1 MTAMTG
7 KTTPDP
13 MPTPLPQITTL
24 ARSGALD
31 RAWGLFCEGGY
42 LSATHNAAALA
53 VKGRLLKDR
62 ALISHGHERVV
73 LMADAIAA
81 YAAANA
87 IDPQPWLLLNVATLS
102 LLAGNPDQAR
112 HYADAV
118 LAEIAPGQAV
128 SETPYFLAATRS
140 EALLLKGDIAGAD
153 AMLEAARAADPDGW
167 SDHATTLRHFRLIV
181 GAQGGSLDWLDT
193 HRPPRSAHFAGHLGV
208 DPDDCAD
215 LRAEIDGILAKQ
227 TIGFGYGALAAG
239 ADIVIAE
246 SLLARGGEL
255 HVVLPAEEP
264 EFFRQSVAPFPG
276 WAARYR
282 ACLDAAHSLTI
293 ATQTKGAFEPLAT
306 ALAAE
311 RAMGAAALN
320 ARLLESE
327 AVQILVIDD
336 GDGPWGGGK
345 HTARDGEVWRR
356 ALKAQAIVIAPRR
369 VSVPPSGSRNE
380 GRTDLGLA
388 ALLHVR
394 FDGVDG
400 LGDADFSEAVD
411 TLIAPTRHA
420 MMGMPNGPVR
430 DMPCGNARLLQF
442 EDVAAAAHFAH
453 ALHALDPPDGWGKT
467 PLTLV
472 AHYGLVHRIGDMIA
486 GPAIA
491 GLSAFLPATP
501 GGTLTLSAAF
511 AHAYAIVAGPEVR
524 MPVVG
529 DAGGEPLHALCVMG

>member
-1 MTAMTG
+1 M
-7 KTTPDP
+7 KPSP

-42 LSATHNAAALA
+42 LSASGDAAALA

-62 ALISHGHERVV
+62 ALISHGGERAI

-81 YAAANA
+81 YAAADA

-102 LLAGNPDQAR
+102 LLAGDDDAAQR
-112 HYADAV
+112 LADAV
-118 LAEIAPGQAV
+118 LTRIAPGQAV
-128 SETPYFLAATRS
+128 NETPYFLAATCA
-140 EALLLKGDIAGAD
+140 EALLLKHDIGGAD
-153 AMLEAARAADPDGW
+153 AALGEARAADPDGW
-167 SDHATTLRHFRLIV
+167 SDHATTLRHFRLIIA
-181 GAQGGSLDWLDT
+181 AQGGSLDWLDR

-208 DPDDCAD
+208 DPHDCAD
-215 LRAEIDGILAKQ
+215 LRAEIDTILDQ
-227 TIGFGYGALAAG
+227 QNIGFGYGALAAG

-246 SLLARGGEL
+246 SLIARGGEL

-264 EFFRQSVAPFPG
+264 EFFRVSVSPFPG
-276 WAARYR
+276 WDERYR
-282 ACLDAAHSLTI
+282 ACLAAAATLTI
-293 ATQTKGAFEPLAT
+293 ATQTRGAFEPLAT

-356 ALKAQAIVIAPRR
+356 ALKEQRIVVAPRR
-369 VSVPPSGSRNE
+369 AAVPPSASRNE

-400 LGDADFSEAVD
+400 LGDADFAEAVD
-411 TLIAPTRHA
+411 AIIAPIRRA
-420 MMGMPNGPVR
+420 MMAIPNGPVR
-430 DMPCGNARLLQF
+430 DMPCGNARLMQF
-442 EDVAAAAHFAH
+442 EDVAAAALFAR

-491 GLSAFLPATP
+491 GLSTFLPATP

-529 DAGGEPLHALCVMG
+529 DAGGEPIHALCVMG